1 MKQTLNDMKL
11 DEINFSQDFRHFMNR
26 LNYKIFKNSYKRFN
40 KRLNVIPILEKSN
53 NDRFHYH
60 CLIEKPNRL
69 KDREFTNLIES
80 EFSKT
85 KLSYDDIDIKRQS
98 KPISSFSS
106 YTTKRRNYNIVDFNN
121 LYI

>member
-1 MKQTLNDMKL
+1 MKL
-11 DEINFSQDFRHFMNR
+11 DEINFSQDFRYFMNR

-60 CLIEKPNRL
+60 CLIEKPFRL

-85 KLSYDDIDIKRQS
+85 KLSYDDIDNKRQS